1 MDLGIN
7 EKVALIVGADSGLG
21 LATAKT
27 LLEEGAT
34 VIITGIEQESLNQ
47 AVDSLGAPS
56 NLHYYLVDVTKTDSL
71 RALHQHIQQ
80 DVGKIDILVHSA
92 GIAGTSG
99 LFHEIDESDWQ
110 ETLDVDLMG
119 AVRTV
124 KEFLPDLRTGG
135 WGRLIIIS
143 SENAEEAYLDEIP
156 YDCAKAGLLTLVKGL
171 SKTYAKE
178 GLLVNAVSPA
188 FIETPMTDAMMEQR
202 SKELNVSIE
211 EAIQSFLDE
220 KRPNIELKRRG
231 KPEEVAAVI
240 AFLCSDKASFINGSN
255 YRVDAGSVSTI

>member
-1 MDLGIN
+1 MDLGIK
-7 EKVALIVGADSGLG
+7 EKTALIVGADSGLG

-34 VIITGIEQESLNQ
+34 VIITGIDQEKLDRAAESLSDQ
-47 AVDSLGAPS
+47 S
-56 NLHYYLVDVTKTDSL
+56 NVHHYLADVTKSESL
-71 RALHQHIQQ
+71 KKLHQQIQQ
-80 DVGKIDILVHSA
+80 DIGKIDILVHSA
-92 GIAGTSG
+92 GISGASG
-99 LFHEIDESDWQ
+99 LFHEIDEADWR

-124 KEFLPDLRTGG
+124 KEFLPDLRIGG
-135 WGRLIIIS
+135 WGRLVMIS

-156 YDCAKAGLLTLVKGL
+156 YDCAKAGMLALVKGL

-188 FIETPMTDAMMEQR
+188 FIETPMTDTMMEER
-202 SKELNVSIE
+202 SKELNVSKE
-211 EAIQSFLDE
+211 EAIQSFLDN

-231 KPEEVAAVI
+231 QPEEVAAVI
-240 AFLCSDKASFINGSN
+240 AFLCSNKASFVNGSN
-255 YRVDAGSVSTI
+255 YRIDAGSVSTI